1 MSTRYLRTL
10 KRALTGSAD
19 TPLVLL
25 CNFEAEAQWARGHVG
40 LPAPPAGATRPL
52 VAAMEELGVLL
63 AGTGDAIVL
72 SRPLDPDYRDYLTQ
86 QGLALPEV
94 LVPEN
99 SRPERSTTA
108 NALDSPVLL
117 DRLRR
122 LGAAGARVLPMG
134 TTADEEELAR
144 RCGLRLATPDSTVV
158 EQVNSKIYGRR
169 LAEAAG
175 LRLVPGACCETR
187 QELADVLAQYRL
199 RLESGEPLVVKDAY
213 GVSGKGLLVLENPGR
228 AAQLLRMVDRR
239 AARTGDDRIHV
250 VVEEWLPKRC
260 DLNYQVTIAR
270 DGRAGLDFVKQALTA
285 QGVHQGHLMPAELS
299 ADQYRQ
305 IEYAASEVASRL
317 HADGYHGV
325 VGVDAIVGADETV
338 YPVLEINARLNMSTY
353 QGGVTELCQPPGA
366 VALARHYP
374 LRLAASLEF
383 DAVRQALTTVS
394 AARNTEQVLVTC
406 FATANANALLPVGA
420 GSPADPFDGR
430 LYALLVAADRDRLSH
445 LDRAVRAAVATLSV
459 PEESHD

>member
-1 MSTRYLRTL
+1 MSTRYLRRL

-52 VAAMEELGVLL
+52 VAAMEELGALL
-63 AGTGDAIVL
+63 AGADDTIVL
-72 SRPLDPDYRDYLTQ
+72 SRPLDPAYRDYLTH
-86 QGLALPEV
+86 QGLALPTV

-99 SRPERSTTA
+99 CRPERSTTA
-108 NALDSPVLL
+108 NAMDSPLLL

-122 LGAAGARVLPMG
+122 LGAAGAHLVPMG
-134 TTADEEELAR
+134 TTVDEEKLAR
-144 RCGLRLATPDSTVV
+144 RCGLALATPAATVV
-158 EQVNSKIYGRR
+158 ERVNSKIYGRR

-175 LRLVPGACCETR
+175 LRPVPGTCCETR
-187 QELADVLAQYRL
+187 QELTEVLTRYRH

-213 GVSGKGLLVLENPGR
+213 GVSGKGLLVLENPTR
-228 AAQLLRMVDRR
+228 AAQLLRMVDHR

-260 DLNYQVTIAR
+260 DLNYQITIAR
-270 DGRAGLDFVKQALTA
+270 DGRSGLDFVKQALTA

-299 ADQYRQ
+299 AEQYRQ
-305 IEYAASEVASRL
+305 IEYAAGEVATRL
-317 HADGYHGV
+317 YADGYHGV
-325 VGVDAIVGADETV
+325 VGVDAIVGVDETV

-353 QGGVTELCQPPGA
+353 QGGVTELCQPPGT
-366 VALARHYP
+366 VAQARHYP
-374 LRLAASLEF
+374 LRLAAPLEF
-383 DAVRQALTTVS
+383 DAVRRALATV
-394 AARNTEQVLVTC
+394 AGDRATERVLVTC
-406 FATANANALLPVGA
+406 FATVNADALLPVGA
-420 GSPADPFDGR
+420 GGPPESFDGR
-430 LYALLVAADRDRLSH
+430 LYALLVAVDRDRLRD
-445 LDRAVRAAVATLSV
+445 LDRAVRATVTTLSV

>member
-1 MSTRYLRTL
+1 MSTAYLRKL

-25 CNFEAEAQWARGHVG
+25 CNFEAEAQWARNHVG
-40 LPAPPAGATRPL
+40 LPVPSGATRPV

-63 AGTGDAIVL
+63 AGAGDAILL
-72 SRPLDPDYRDYLTQ
+72 SRPLDPDYRDYLTG
-86 QGLALPEV
+86 QGLALPTM

-99 SRPERSTTA
+99 CRPERSTTA

-117 DRLRR
+117 DRLRQ
-122 LGAAGARVLPMG
+122 LGAAGAHLLPMG
-134 TTADEEELAR
+134 TTSDEEELAR
-144 RCGLRLATPDSTVV
+144 RSGLTLATPAAAVV
-158 EQVNSKIYGRR
+158 ERVNSKIYGRR

-175 LRLVPGACCETR
+175 LRPVPGVCCETR
-187 QELADVLAQYRL
+187 QELAEVLTRHRL

-260 DLNYQVTIAR
+260 DLNYQITIAR
-270 DGRAGLDFVKQALTA
+270 DGRAELDFVKQALTA

-299 ADQYRQ
+299 DGQYRQ
-305 IEYAASEVASRL
+305 IEYAAGAVAERL
-317 HADGYHGV
+317 YADGYHGV

-353 QGGVTELCQPPGA
+353 QGGVTELCQPPGT

-383 DAVRQALTTVS
+383 DAVRRALATLAT
-394 AARNTEQVLVTC
+394 ARDTERVLVTC
-406 FATANANALLPVGA
+406 FATVTANALLPVGA
-420 GSPADPFDGR
+420 GGPPEPFDGR
-430 LYALLVAADRDRLSH
+430 LYALLVAADRDRLDD
-445 LDRAVRAAVATLSV
+445 LDRAVQAAVTTLSV
-459 PEESHD
+459 AEESHA